1 MRVLIADD
9 EEIARKRLLR
19 LLKEVPDVTVV
30 GECRDGIEVLRK
42 LKEAPV
48 DVLLLDIQMPGL
60 TGLEAM
66 ALMPEDGPYVVFCT
80 AYADHAVAAF
90 DVGAVD
96 YLLKPVEQD
105 RLEKALAR
113 ARSRET
119 QARFRAEAARVR
131 ANAGA
136 ADGLHRLAIPTKQG
150 IVLLDPRDI
159 THAVLEGELVTL
171 FTATGEYLTDQSLQ
185 ALQDKLPET
194 VLRVHRKALLS
205 LVHVTKL
212 ENTDTGGMVAHV
224 GAGHTGHRVEVSR
237 QAARGLRKRLGL
249 RKPADDAEDP

>member
-19 LLKEVPDVTVV
+19 LLREVPDVTVV
-30 GECRDGIEVLRK
+30 GECRDGIEVLRAV
-42 LKEAPV
+42 KESPA

-66 ALMPEDGPYVVFCT
+66 ALMPEDGPYVIFCT

-119 QARFRAEAARVR
+119 VERFRAETAKVR
-131 ANAGA
+131 ESAK
-136 ADGLHRLAIPTKQG
+136 DGLNRLAIPTRSG
-150 IVLLDPRDI
+150 IVLIDPREI
-159 THAVLEGELVTL
+159 THAVLEGELVTIH
-171 FTATGEYLTDQSLQ
+171 TPAGELLTDQSLQ
-185 ALQDKLPET
+185 ALQDRLPDT
-194 VLRVHRKALLS
+194 VVRVHRKALLS
-205 LVHVTKL
+205 LVHVSKL
-212 ENTDTGGMVAHV
+212 ENADTGGMIAHV
-224 GAGHTGHRVEVSR
+224 PPGHRVEISR
-237 QAARGLRKRLGL
+237 QAARALRKRLGL
-249 RKPADDAEDP
+249 RKPDGAPDDP

>member
-19 LLKEVPDVTVV
+19 LLREVPDVTVV
-30 GECRDGIEVLRK
+30 GECRDGVEVLRAV
-42 LKEAPV
+42 KESPA

-119 QARFRAEAARVR
+119 VDRFRAETARVR
-131 ANAGA
+131 ESAKE
-136 ADGLHRLAIPTKQG
+136 GLNRLAIPTRSG
-150 IVLLDPRDI
+150 IVLLDPREI
-159 THAVLEGELVTL
+159 THAVLEGELVTIY
-171 FTATGEYLTDQSLQ
+171 TPAGEFLTDQSLQ
-185 ALQDKLPET
+185 ALQDRLPDT
-194 VLRVHRKALLS
+194 VVRVHRKALLS

-212 ENTDTGGMVAHV
+212 ENADTGGMIAHV
-224 GAGHTGHRVEVSR
+224 LPGHRVEVSR
-237 QAARGLRKRLGL
+237 QAARALRKRLGL
-249 RKPADDAEDP
+249 RKPDGAADDT